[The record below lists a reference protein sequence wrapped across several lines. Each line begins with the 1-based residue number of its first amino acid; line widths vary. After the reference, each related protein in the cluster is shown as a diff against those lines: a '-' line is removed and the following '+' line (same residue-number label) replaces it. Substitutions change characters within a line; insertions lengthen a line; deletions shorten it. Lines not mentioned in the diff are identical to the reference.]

1 MTALSEMKGE
11 RLTCFGTFMPIFRE
25 KTFLEKNIYVQTI
38 SCSVF
43 S

>member
-1 MTALSEMKGE
+1 MTALPEMKGE
-11 RLTCFGTFMPIFRE
+11 RLICFGTFNLCP
-25 KTFLEKNIYVQTI
+25 FLEKNIYVQTI